1 MRGLLRIFNHMVDH
15 SPDLDAIF
23 HALSD
28 ATRRAMLRR
37 LGQGEATVGDLAAP
51 YPMSLA
57 AASKHIRVLEDAGL
71 IRRTIRGRSHL
82 CRLEAMPMHAGQEW
96 IRHFEHFWTERL
108 DALEAILN
116 EEDKAKGDQ
125 DGKA

>member
-1 MRGLLRIFNHMVDH
+1 MVEH
-15 SPDLDAIF
+15 IHPDLDAIF

-82 CRLEAMPMHAGQEW
+82 CRLEATPMHAGQEW
-96 IRHFEHFWTERL
+96 IRHFERFWTERL

-116 EEDKAKGDQ
+116 EEDKSKGDQ
-125 DGKA
+125 NGKA

>member
-28 ATRRAMLRR
+28 ATRRAMLRQ

>member
-1 MRGLLRIFNHMVDH
+1 MVEQRT
-15 SPDLDAIF
+15 PELDAVF

-37 LGQGEATVGDLAAP
+37 LTLGEVTVGDLAAP
-51 YPMSLA
+51 FPMSLA

-71 IRRTIRGRSHL
+71 IRRTVLGRSHL
-82 CRLEAMPMHAGQEW
+82 CRLEAAPMHAGQEW
-96 IRHFEHFWTERL
+96 IRHFERFWTERL

-116 EEDKAKGDQ
+116 EEDNPKGDH
-125 DGKA
+125 DESA